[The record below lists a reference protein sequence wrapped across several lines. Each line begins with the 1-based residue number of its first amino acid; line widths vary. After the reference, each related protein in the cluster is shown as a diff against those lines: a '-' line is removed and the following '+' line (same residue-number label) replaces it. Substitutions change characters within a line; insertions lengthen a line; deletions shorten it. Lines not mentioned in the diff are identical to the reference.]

1 MHLLSVCLLAA
12 AMAGAAPTPAAAVT
26 AGQAP
31 AAAGDS
37 DPAGLVF
44 VNLLIDKRELYVGES
59 VPVVIEVGARD
70 DVVAALDS
78 PPTLHGDAFTL
89 NLLVGE
95 PEREQRVIDGKP
107 CTLLAWHSV
116 LAAVKPGELSLT
128 LEAPFT
134 VHVPQ
139 ADHGEASYADEAT
152 GDPYSDPAFQS
163 LLQNTTVQAVVA
175 TSRPMSFHILALPTE
190 NRPAGFS
197 GAVGHFTISSDL
209 SNHRAVVGE
218 PLTLRMH
225 VLGTGNFDRVNSD
238 MLGSSAEWRIYRPT
252 AAFTAAESTG
262 FRGDKVFEQAVVATQ
277 PGTRDLPALEF
288 SYFDPQTRRYEIARA
303 PPLSI
308 EVAAGPAA
316 TAALAAPTATDTA
329 QALVTRRVAALARG
343 DHTAPSMTADSLIPP
358 YLQLKFLGYPL
369 LLIVAIAGMWFRAR
383 APKPPV
389 PRASSAE
396 LLQQMESAAQRGDS
410 EQFFR
415 SASRALRESGVV
427 LDTDVRELLRLAD
440 ESNYAGELPLDTDL
454 QRCRLVV
461 LRCLATQRAS

>member
-1 MHLLSVCLLAA
+1 
-12 AMAGAAPTPAAAVT
+12 
-26 AGQAP
+26 
-31 AAAGDS
+31 
-37 DPAGLVF
+37 
-44 VNLLIDKRELYVGES
+44 
-59 VPVVIEVGARD
+59 
-70 DVVAALDS
+70 
-78 PPTLHGDAFTL
+78 
-89 NLLVGE
+89 
-95 PEREQRVIDGKP
+95 
-107 CTLLAWHSV
+107 V

-427 LDTDVRELLRLAD
+427 DLDTDARELLRLAD